1 MFVVGNLISSL
12 AMVLDYLLS
21 IYTYVIIARAL
32 VSWVNPDPY
41 NPIVQFLFKVTE
53 PVLYPFRRMMGSY
66 GAGLDLSPLIVILII
81 YFLRSFLV
89 VTLAQFARQ
98 LS

>member
-1 MFVVGNLISSL
+1 
-12 AMVLDYLLS
+12 
-21 IYTYVIIARAL
+21 
-32 VSWVNPDPY
+32 
-41 NPIVQFLFKVTE
+41 IVQFLFKVTE
-53 PVLYPFRRMMGSY
+53 PVLYPFRKMMGSY